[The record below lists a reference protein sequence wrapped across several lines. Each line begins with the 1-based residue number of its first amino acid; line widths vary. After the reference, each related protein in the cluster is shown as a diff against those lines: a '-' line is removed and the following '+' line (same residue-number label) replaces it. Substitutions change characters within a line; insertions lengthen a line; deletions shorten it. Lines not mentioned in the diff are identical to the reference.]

1 MLANRR
7 ALRGRRGRHA
17 ALLRQGGEILLAAL
31 QRSDFLAGPVLEIH
45 GKKQRPDHQAS
56 HAGGYIL
63 TDLEALLGRELT
75 DFWLL
80 ASISAVIA
88 VQSAYLSCG

>member
-31 QRSDFLAGPVLEIH
+31 QRSDFLAGRVLEIH
-45 GKKQRPDHQAS
+45 GKKRRP
-56 HAGGYIL
+56 GGYIL